1 MMIVLTLIIL
11 SDVSIEK
18 SGGFFPTKESTYSM
32 TYGKIEDFKEIAV
45 SHTMVIDHTPDRYCR
60 TILGIVKHKLKLKF

>member
-1 MMIVLTLIIL
+1 
-11 SDVSIEK
+11 
-18 SGGFFPTKESTYSM
+18 M